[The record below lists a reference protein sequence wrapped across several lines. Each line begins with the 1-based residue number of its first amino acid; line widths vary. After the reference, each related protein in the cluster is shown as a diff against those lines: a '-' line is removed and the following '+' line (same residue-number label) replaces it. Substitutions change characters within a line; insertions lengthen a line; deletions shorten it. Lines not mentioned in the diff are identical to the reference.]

1 MAYLHFPAG
10 GHEFFHQPPVTVFL
24 RARGKEN
31 EKAKGCV
38 TIASLRYQDFLVLLA
53 SRSRTRTGGWK
64 NNCPPAPRHPG
75 ATLKRPKEDE
85 NSENMTLFGLKKE
98 KEAEKR
104 LFSLYFRFFIRFI
117 VAPQF

>member
-53 SRSRTRTGGWK
+53 SRSTRRTGGWE

-75 ATLKRPKEDE
+75 ATQNDEKTRKTANFRQKER
-85 NSENMTLFGLKKE
+85 KKTKIE
-98 KEAEKR
+98 CFS
-104 LFSLYFRFFIRFI
+104 LFSVIL